1 MGLEESKRINE
12 EGIVEG
18 KTYTSNVSKLL
29 KHLPKIKRLQDGMRP
44 SPVMFHMSPANPCN
58 MTCSFCCFA
67 NRTLKEMLTYEQM
80 TKAIDSFVEL
90 GATGMELTGGGE
102 PTLHPDFGKVVN
114 YAYEKGLKI
123 GVVTNGTMITKWHKV
138 GGVWDKLEWIRLGM
152 YGFYE
157 GYTYDIEALRT
168 YPNLT
173 IGAAYIWDENFE
185 HSDNPNVTGKWETK
199 EGDKKG
205 KKLAKNR
212 QTPEHF
218 ERMLEWVE
226 KEKIP
231 TRIAFNS
238 IKVSDIIKEDISLIK
253 NRIKDRNLKYAFLS
267 DFNWKGERRDSKCY
281 MHNFKPFVFTD
292 GNVYVCPCAEM
303 SVENAYRVNS
313 EFKICDIDGILD
325 FYNSV
330 QANNGVERTHACTYC
345 KYAAQNELIGDAMT
359 ETQHN
364 DFA

>member
-1 MGLEESKRINE
+1 MEPINE
-12 EGIVEG
+12 KEPVEG
-18 KTYTSNVSKLL
+18 RTYTSNVSKLL
-29 KHLPKIKRLQDGMRP
+29 KHLDKIKLLQDGKRP
-44 SPVMFHMSPANPCN
+44 SPVMFHMSPCNPCN
-58 MTCSFCCFA
+58 LTCSFCCFA

-102 PTLHPDFGKVVN
+102 PTLHPDFGRIVN
-114 YAYEKGLKI
+114 YAYDKGLKI
-123 GVVTNGTMITKWHKV
+123 GVVTNGTTISKWHKV
-138 GGVWDKLEWIRLGM
+138 GGVWDKLQWVRLGM

-157 GYTYDIEALRT
+157 GYTYDMEALRT

-173 IGAAYIWDENFE
+173 IGAAYIWDENYE
-185 HSDNPNVTGKWETK
+185 LSDNPNITGEWT
-199 EGDKKG
+199 DKKS
-205 KKLAKNR
+205 KRLAKKR

-226 KEKIP
+226 TEKIP

-238 IKVSDIIKEDISLIK
+238 IKHSDLIVQDIEMIRQ
-253 NRIKDRNLKYAFLS
+253 RIKDKNLKYAFLS
-267 DFNWKGERRDSKCY
+267 DFNWKGSRRNDSCY

-303 SVENAYRVNS
+303 SVENAYKVNS
-313 EFKICDIDGILD
+313 EFKICDIDGIMD

-330 QANNGVERTHACTYC
+330 QNDNGIKRHHACSYC
-345 KYAAQNELIGDAMT
+345 KYAAQNELIDDALT
-359 ETQHN
+359 ETEHN

>member
-1 MGLEESKRINE
+1 MIDNQP
-12 EGIVEG
+12 VEG
-18 KTYTSNVSKLL
+18 RTYTSNVSKLL
-29 KHLPKIKRLQDGMRP
+29 KHLPKIQLLQDGKRP
-44 SPVMFHMSPANPCN
+44 SPVMFHMSPSNPCN

-67 NRTLKEMLTYEQM
+67 NRTLKEMLTMDQM
-80 TKAIDSFVEL
+80 KKAIDSFVEL

-102 PTLHPDFGKVVN
+102 PTLHPGFGEVVN
-114 YAYEKGLKI
+114 YAYNKGLKI
-123 GVVTNGTMITKWHKV
+123 GVVTNGTKITKWHKV
-138 GGVWDKLEWIRLGM
+138 GGVWDKLDWIRLGM

-157 GYTYDIEALRT
+157 GYEYDIDALRT

-173 IGAAYIWDENFE
+173 IGGAYIWDENYAT
-185 HSDNPNVTGKWETK
+185 STNPNITGQWT
-199 EGDKKG
+199 DSVN
-205 KKLAKNR
+205 KKLSQKR

-238 IKVSDIIKEDISLIK
+238 IKSSDLIIKDIEMIRQ
-253 NRIKDRNLKYAFLS
+253 RIKDKNLQYAFLS
-267 DFNWKGERRDSKCY
+267 DFNWKGTRKNHNCY

-303 SVENAYRVNS
+303 SVENAYKVNS
-313 EFKICDIDGILD
+313 EFKICDINGILD
-325 FYNSV
+325 FYNNV
-330 QANNGVERTHACTYC
+330 QSNNGIRRIHPCSYC
-345 KYAAQNELIGDAMT
+345 KYAEQNELIDDALKPT
-359 ETQHN
+359 EHN

>member
-1 MGLEESKRINE
+1 MIEQEPVQGR
-12 EGIVEG
+12 
-18 KTYTSNVSKLL
+18 TYTSNVSKLL
-29 KHLPKIKRLQDGMRP
+29 KHLPKIKLLQDGKRP

-58 MTCSFCCFA
+58 LTCSFCCFA
-67 NRTLKEMLTYEQM
+67 NRTLKEMLTLDQM
-80 TKAIDSFVEL
+80 KKAIDSFVEL

-123 GVVTNGTMITKWHKV
+123 GVVTNGTTITKWHKK

-157 GYTYDIEALRT
+157 GYEYDIDALRS

-173 IGAAYIWDENFE
+173 IGAAYIWDENYE
-185 HSDNPNVTGKWETK
+185 SSNNPNITGQWT
-199 EGDKKG
+199 DKKS
-205 KKLAKNR
+205 KRLAKKR

-218 ERMLEWVE
+218 ERMLDWVE

-238 IKVSDIIKEDISLIK
+238 IKVSDLIIQDIEMIRD
-253 NRIKDRNLKYAFLS
+253 RIKDKKLKYAFLS
-267 DFNWKGERRDSKCY
+267 DFNWKGSRRNDSCY

-303 SVENAYRVNS
+303 SVENAYKVNS

-325 FYNSV
+325 YYNSV
-330 QANNGVERTHACTYC
+330 QEAKGIKRNHACAYC
-345 KYAAQNELIGDAMT
+345 KYAAQNELIDDALTDT
-359 ETQHN
+359 EHN

>member
-1 MGLEESKRINE
+1 MIEEDNLEPVQGR
-12 EGIVEG
+12 
-18 KTYTSNVSKLL
+18 TFTSNTSKLL
-29 KHLPKIKRLQDGMRP
+29 KHLDKIKLLQDGKRP
-44 SPVMFHMSPANPCN
+44 SPVMFHMSPCNPCN
-58 MTCSFCCFA
+58 LTCTFCCFA
-67 NRTLKEMLTYEQM
+67 NRTLKEMLTLEQM
-80 TKAIDSFVEL
+80 KKAIDSFVEL

-102 PTLHPDFGKVVN
+102 PTLHPDFDKVVN

-123 GVVTNGTMITKWHKV
+123 GVVTNGTMITKWHEV

-157 GYTYDIEALRT
+157 GYEYNIEALRS

-173 IGAAYIWDENFE
+173 IGAAYIWDENFQTSE
-185 HSDNPNVTGKWETK
+185 NPNLLGNWSDT
-199 EGDKKG
+199 KG
-205 KKLAKNR
+205 KRLSKKR

-218 ERMLEWVE
+218 DRMLEWVE

-238 IKVSDIIKEDISLIK
+238 IKASELIAIDLDLIRH
-253 NRIKDRNLKYAFLS
+253 RIKDRNLKYAFLS
-267 DFNWKGERRDSKCY
+267 DFNYKGTRKNSNCY

-303 SVENAYRVNS
+303 AVENSYKVNE
-313 EFKICDIDGILD
+313 EFKISDIDGILD
-325 FYNSV
+325 FYNNV
-330 QANNGVERTHACTYC
+330 QDNNGVKRIHACSYC
-345 KYAAQNELIGDAMT
+345 KYAGQNELIDDALI
-359 ETQHN
+359 ETTHN

>member
-1 MGLEESKRINE
+1 MLDESELEP
-12 EGIVEG
+12 VQG

-29 KHLPKIKRLQDGMRP
+29 KHLPKIQLLQDGKRP

-58 MTCSFCCFA
+58 LTCSFCCFA
-67 NRTLKEMLTYEQM
+67 NRTLKEMLTLEQM
-80 TKAIDSFVEL
+80 KKAIDSFVEL

-102 PTLHPDFGKVVN
+102 PTLHPKFGEVVN
-114 YAYEKGLKI
+114 YAYERGLKI
-123 GVVTNGTMITKWHKV
+123 GVVTNGTTISKWHKV

-168 YPNLT
+168 YKNLT
-173 IGAAYIWDENFE
+173 IGAAYIWDENFTS
-185 HSDNPNVTGKWETK
+185 SDNPNITGNWLDTK
-199 EGDKKG
+199 S
-205 KKLAKNR
+205 KKLSQKR

-218 ERMLEWVE
+218 DRMLEWVE

-238 IKVSDIIKEDISLIK
+238 IKTSDLIIQDIDMIRQ
-253 NRIKDRNLKYAFLS
+253 RIKDKELKYAFLS
-267 DFNWKGERRDSKCY
+267 DFNWKGTRRNSNCY

-303 SVENAYRVNS
+303 SVENSYKVND
-313 EFKICDIDGILD
+313 EFKICDIDGIMD
-325 FYNSV
+325 YYNNV
-330 QANNGVERTHACTYC
+330 QDNNGIKRSHTCAYC
-345 KYAAQNELIGDAMT
+345 KYAAQNELIDDALTDT
-359 ETQHN
+359 EHN

>member
-1 MGLEESKRINE
+1 MLEQDNLEPTQ
-12 EGIVEG
+12 G
-18 KTYTSNVSKLL
+18 KTFTSNTSKLL
-29 KHLPKIKRLQDGMRP
+29 KHLDKIKLLQDGKRP
-44 SPVMFHMSPANPCN
+44 SPVMFHLSIANPCN
-58 MTCSFCCFA
+58 LTCSFCCFA
-67 NRTLKEMLTYEQM
+67 NRTLKEMLTLDQIK
-80 TKAIDSFVEL
+80 KAIDSFVEL
-90 GATGMELTGGGE
+90 GATGMEITGGGE

-123 GVVTNGTMITKWHKV
+123 GVVTNGTTITKWHNV

-157 GYTYDIEALRT
+157 GYEYDIEALRT

-173 IGAAYIWDENFE
+173 IGAAYIWDENFAT
-185 HSDNPNVTGKWETK
+185 SINPNITGKWGET
-199 EGDKKG
+199 EGVDTKG
-205 KKLAKNR
+205 KRLAKHR

-218 ERMLEWVE
+218 DKMLEWVE

-238 IKVSDIIKEDISLIK
+238 IKTSDLIAQDIEMI
-253 NRIKDRNLKYAFLS
+253 RTQIKDKDLKYAFLS
-267 DFNWKGERRDSKCY
+267 DFNYKGTRRNHNCY

-303 SVENAYRVNS
+303 AVENSWKVNP
-313 EFKICDIDGILD
+313 EFKICDIDGIMD
-325 FYNSV
+325 FYNNV
-330 QANNGVERTHACTYC
+330 QKDNGIKRIHACTYC
-345 KYAAQNELIGDAMT
+345 KYAAQNELIDDALTKT
-359 ETQHN
+359 EHN

>member
-1 MGLEESKRINE
+1 MLDESELEP
-12 EGIVEG
+12 VEG
-18 KTYTSNVSKLL
+18 RTYTSNVSKLL
-29 KHLPKIKRLQDGMRP
+29 KHLDKIKLLQDGKRP
-44 SPVMFHMSPANPCN
+44 SPVMFHMSPCNPCN
-58 MTCSFCCFA
+58 LTCSFCCFA
-67 NRTLKEMLTYEQM
+67 NRTLKEMLTLDQM
-80 TKAIDSFVEL
+80 KKAIDSFVEL

-123 GVVTNGTMITKWHKV
+123 GVVTNGTTITKWHKV
-138 GGVWDKLEWIRLGM
+138 GNVWDKLEWIRLGM

-157 GYTYDIEALRT
+157 GYEYDIDALRT

-173 IGAAYIWDENFE
+173 IGGAYIWDENYKN
-185 HSDNPNVTGKWETK
+185 SDNPNITGNWSETK
-199 EGDKKG
+199 S
-205 KKLAKNR
+205 KKLSTKR

-218 ERMLEWVE
+218 DKMLEWVE
-226 KEKIP
+226 REKVP

-238 IKVSDIIKEDISLIK
+238 IKTSDLILQDIDMIRQ
-253 NRIKDRNLKYAFLS
+253 RIKDRNLKYAFLS
-267 DFNWKGERRDSKCY
+267 DFNWKGTRKNSNCY

-303 SVENAYRVNS
+303 SVENLYRVNDQ
-313 EFKICDIDGILD
+313 FKICDIDGIMD

-330 QANNGVERTHACTYC
+330 QDNNGIKRIHPCSYC
-345 KYAAQNELIGDAMT
+345 KYAAQNELIDDAMT
-359 ETQHN
+359 KTEHN